1 MAISG
6 VASMENSLASMAT
19 SMVGGSIQ
27 QKIGVAIVKQ
37 ILDTQE
43 MQVQALLQMMSNGPT
58 PTVAGTGTMVNIG
71 V

>member
-19 SMVGGSIQ
+19 SMVGGNIQ

-58 PTVAGTGTMVNIG
+58 PTVDGTGTMVNIG